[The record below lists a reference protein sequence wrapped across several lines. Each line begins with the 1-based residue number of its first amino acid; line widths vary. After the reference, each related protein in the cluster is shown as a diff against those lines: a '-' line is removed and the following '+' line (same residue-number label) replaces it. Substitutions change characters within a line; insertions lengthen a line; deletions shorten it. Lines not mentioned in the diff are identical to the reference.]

1 MPGRN
6 RSEYV
11 NCTSWCSAPVQ
22 LPPHAPPRCNGAQ
35 LEPGRCVVPRLCQVQ
50 RRAEPR
56 RLRVAGGNCSRP
68 RARRARSRRTR
79 RNSLSACSGSIPARE
94 KRAPPSAWSAV
105 GPCGRGACVSGAV
118 PHHMWRCAQVQ
129 PHPRP
134 RVARCVGGRVGPVGD
149 GSLIAVVLAPAAVS
163 ATVVAR
169 LRLTAHQLRLL
180 HRGWPAVRALHRARL
195 LRVGADPLAEAAL
208 LLLSPGSGRDLHA
221 SVGFVTVATQR
232 VRLARHLL
240 QPQRRERQ
248 RQRRARI

>member
-79 RNSLSACSGSIPARE
+79 RNSLSACSGSIPSSTCRQMCRWASRASWRWFPYCGSTRSRRSFGYSGCKTASDSPSVASPPPGMARRARTASCTASARWGRSPRRGSAASPQSRLRARSPCIGWICNSCHTE
-94 KRAPPSAWSAV
+94 SSTCSPSSPAPTPRAP
-105 GPCGRGACVSGAV
+105 
-118 PHHMWRCAQVQ
+118 
-129 PHPRP
+129 
-134 RVARCVGGRVGPVGD
+134 
-149 GSLIAVVLAPAAVS
+149 APAACS
-163 ATVVAR
+163 D
-169 LRLTAHQLRLL
+169 LTAR
-180 HRGWPAVRALHRARL
+180 
-195 LRVGADPLAEAAL
+195 PL
-208 LLLSPGSGRDLHA
+208 
-221 SVGFVTVATQR
+221 
-232 VRLARHLL
+232 
-240 QPQRRERQ
+240 
-248 RQRRARI
+248 